1 MEEELTVS
9 TVEASIETKELQR
22 WLYWLGGSLLGA
34 CVFLGLALAG
44 YGAWLMAPAIIVGP
58 GVGGVALVWLA
69 ITSDTNAIPA
79 AHAAVEPVAQPLAV
93 AEAAA

>member
-1 MEEELTVS
+1 LTVS

-69 ITSDTNAIPA
+69 ITSDTNALPA
-79 AHAAVEPVAQPLAV
+79 APATVEARTEPLAV

>member
-1 MEEELTVS
+1 MTVS
-9 TVEASIETKELQR
+9 TVEAAIATKELQR

-34 CVFLGLALAG
+34 CVFIALALAG
-44 YGAWLMAPAIIVGP
+44 FGAWLIAPAIIIGP

-69 ITSDTNAIPA
+69 ITSDTNALPIA
-79 AHAAVEPVAQPLAV
+79 AAAVASPAEPLVL

>member
-34 CVFLGLALAG
+34 CLFLGLALAG
-44 YGAWLMAPAIIVGP
+44 YGAWLMAPAIIIGP
-58 GVGGVALVWLA
+58 GVGGIALVWLA
-69 ITSDTNAIPA
+69 ITSDTNALPA
-79 AHAAVEPVAQPLAV
+79 APSAVPALPEPLTL